1 MLDTLCYGLNRVLP
15 PPFHTTI
22 NYLFFQSIPSPP
34 NQESPS
40 SQASTLPAETASPYQ
55 SIADEP
61 PSKTAIR
68 ETEMLTDISGR
79 YLLQSSEGFDEVL
92 VALGVGM
99 MKRKMATSV
108 APANVIE
115 VADDGQFSV
124 TIYFFTSILF

>member
-1 MLDTLCYGLNRVLP
+1 MLLD
-15 PPFHTTI
+15 
-22 NYLFFQSIPSPP
+22 
-34 NQESPS
+34 
-40 SQASTLPAETASPYQ
+40 LPARRVVWSYAVKPAAVHKVFY
-55 SIADEP
+55 
-61 PSKTAIR
+61 
-68 ETEMLTDISGR
+68 
-79 YLLQSSEGFDEVL
+79 SSEAANEVL